1 MVAVRTQHSL
11 RLTTSPEITTAPL
24 LRLSRRQFL
33 TRAAALCASI
43 GAANLPFDVTTAKT
57 LSTHSA
63 TSSLSL
69 PTTITE
75 AAQQLRSGTISC
87 VALTKAYLERIKQ
100 LDPKLNAFITLTDEA
115 ALAAAAQL
123 DAELASG
130 HDRGPLHGI
139 PIVHKDIFDT
149 AGVRTTVGSR
159 FFEHRVPS
167 EDATVVQR
175 LRAAG
180 AISLGKTNMNE
191 FAAGVS
197 GTNAFFGDT
206 HNPWDL
212 DRSPGGS
219 SSGTGAAVAA
229 GLCLGG
235 TGTDTGGSI
244 RVPASWCGIVGLRP
258 TYGLVSLAGAF
269 PRAYSLDTA
278 GPLARSVTDVA
289 LLLDAMAGYDPRD
302 PNSALAQQRRSYTE
316 QLDRGVAGMRLG
328 IVDNYTF
335 RDIES
340 DIEQAIRSAADKFAD
355 LGAEIVN
362 VRIPALSGPLEYSAL
377 FNILLF
383 EFNQILG
390 DEYRAAADP
399 TVFGPIVRANLEAGS
414 MIPAEVYEAAKR
426 ERPAQIAQVKAVFND
441 VDALLVPT
449 MPMTAPLL
457 TASSDVYDRGRQFT
471 LPFSFT
477 ALPSISVPC
486 GLSTNRLPVGLQ
498 IVGNH
503 FEEAT
508 ILRIAAAF
516 EAATDW
522 HTYYPPL

>member
-1 MVAVRTQHSL
+1 
-11 RLTTSPEITTAPL
+11 
-24 LRLSRRQFL
+24 
-33 TRAAALCASI
+33 
-43 GAANLPFDVTTAKT
+43 
-57 LSTHSA
+57 
-63 TSSLSL
+63 
-69 PTTITE
+69 
-75 AAQQLRSGTISC
+75 
-87 VALTKAYLERIKQ
+87 
-100 LDPKLNAFITLTDEA
+100 
-115 ALAAAAQL
+115 
-123 DAELASG
+123 
-130 HDRGPLHGI
+130 
-139 PIVHKDIFDT
+139 
-149 AGVRTTVGSR
+149 
-159 FFEHRVPS
+159 
-167 EDATVVQR
+167 
-175 LRAAG
+175 
-180 AISLGKTNMNE
+180 
-191 FAAGVS
+191 
-197 GTNAFFGDT
+197 
-206 HNPWDL
+206 
-212 DRSPGGS
+212 
-219 SSGTGAAVAA
+219 
-229 GLCLGG
+229 
-235 TGTDTGGSI
+235 
-244 RVPASWCGIVGLRP
+244 
-258 TYGLVSLAGAF
+258 
-269 PRAYSLDTA
+269 
-278 GPLARSVTDVA
+278 
-289 LLLDAMAGYDPRD
+289 
-302 PNSALAQQRRSYTE
+302 
-316 QLDRGVAGMRLG
+316 MRLG